1 MVGCKISTENNLKRK
16 TGLQRKNEKK
26 EKKRKKSWRRRE
38 GKAEEHFS
46 MYGSVMILDQ
56 LEITR
61 QQPSGA
67 YVMKALFFGLCFIVI
82 ENTVLTYGKPE
93 LLITCENPIC

>member
-1 MVGCKISTENNLKRK
+1 
-16 TGLQRKNEKK
+16 
-26 EKKRKKSWRRRE
+26 
-38 GKAEEHFS
+38 
-46 MYGSVMILDQ
+46 MILDQ

-93 LLITCENPIC
+93 LLITCENPICQLALQYTNEQYYNTEIRSVSLHDKFSFCANPIIKNLH